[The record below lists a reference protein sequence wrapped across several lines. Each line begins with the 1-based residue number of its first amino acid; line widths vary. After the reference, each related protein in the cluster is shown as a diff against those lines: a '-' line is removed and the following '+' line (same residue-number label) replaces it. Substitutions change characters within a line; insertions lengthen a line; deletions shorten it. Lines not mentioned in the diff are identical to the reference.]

1 MSNFVNCPHCQQ
13 QLHETAPACPK
24 CGAPNNT
31 TAAGAYNS
39 YDQVPWYRKRWI
51 VILSAVIF
59 MPITLLIAF
68 TGDIYFEKDG
78 QLQTVPKQSKYV
90 LLGIFLILVAIRTM
104 S

>member
-24 CGAPNNT
+24 CGAPIKTAT
-31 TAAGAYNS
+31 TGAYTAYN
-39 YDQVPWYRKRWI
+39 QVPWYRKRWL

-68 TGDIYFEKDG
+68 TGDIYFEKNG
-78 QLQTVPKQSKYV
+78 QLQMVPKQSKYV
-90 LLGIFLILVAIRTM
+90 LLAIFLILVAIRTM

>member
-13 QLHETAPACPK
+13 QLHETALACPK
-24 CGAPNNT
+24 CGAPNK
-31 TAAGAYNS
+31 TATAGVYTF
-39 YDQVPWYRKRWI
+39 YDQVPWYRKRWL

-68 TGDIYFEKDG
+68 TGEIYFEKDG
-78 QLQTVPKQSKYV
+78 KLQTVPKQSKYV

-104 S
+104 N

>member
-24 CGAPNNT
+24 CGAPNK
-31 TAAGAYNS
+31 TAAAGVYNS

-68 TGDIYFEKDG
+68 TGDIYFEKEG

>member
-24 CGAPNNT
+24 CGAPNQTVT
-31 TAAGAYNS
+31 TSAYTS
-39 YDQVPWYRKRWI
+39 YDQVPWYRKRGL

-68 TGDIYFEKDG
+68 TGDIYFEKEG
-78 QLQTVPKQSKYV
+78 HLQTVPKQSKYV